1 MRVVSRSRVVQAHE
15 VDEATESL
23 RNELSEGGTKQV
35 RVLARSE
42 ETRVLLTVR
51 IAVEEEPKEK

>member
-1 MRVVSRSRVVQAHE
+1 VQAHE